1 MPTSAP
7 KPVIDLQNLV
17 QAHWTEDAKQKAK
30 LAVEFVQLI
39 MNDHNFDEI
48 KRRFSGHSYIQHNRT
63 ISDGIDGV
71 LSTLKNLVKNAPEF
85 SYEVKRIFV
94 DGNHV
99 VLHSHATLKA
109 KHRGDDSQGFNI
121 IDTWRVENGQLVEHW
136 DAVEGISFPMRM
148 YSLMTGGK
156 VRNENGVF

>member
-1 MPTSAP
+1 M
-7 KPVIDLQNLV
+7 L
-17 QAHWTEDAKQKAK
+17 
-30 LAVEFVQLI
+30 F
-39 MNDHNFDEI
+39 
-48 KRRFSGHSYIQHNRT
+48 
-63 ISDGIDGV
+63 SDGIDGV